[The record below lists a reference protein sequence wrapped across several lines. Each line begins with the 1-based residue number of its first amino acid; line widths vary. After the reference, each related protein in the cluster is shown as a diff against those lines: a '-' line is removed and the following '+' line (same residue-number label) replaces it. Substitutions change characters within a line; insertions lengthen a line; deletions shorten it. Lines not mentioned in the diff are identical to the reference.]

1 MFINNICKYQEN
13 QELKIEID
21 KIKNQCNILKK
32 DNDSMYISNMNY
44 SRELRQ
50 KTELQKEFESTLTSQ
65 LDSLIMNW
73 NFTLAYIAET
83 DYDKVKFKE
92 EYKKLTKTL
101 KVFLFYLSNLKKK
114 FILT

>member
-1 MFINNICKYQEN
+1 M
-13 QELKIEID
+13 KIEID

-101 KVFLFYLSNLKKK
+101 KVFLFYLNNFNK
-114 FILT
+114 FYLYILF

>member
-1 MFINNICKYQEN
+1 M
-13 QELKIEID
+13 KIEID
-21 KIKNQCNILKK
+21 KIKSQSNILKK

-50 KTELQKEFESTLTSQ
+50 KTELQKEFEKTLTSQ
-65 LDSLIMNW
+65 LDSLIINW
-73 NFTLAYIAET
+73 NLTLAYIAET

-101 KVFLFYLSNLKKK
+101 KVFYFKNFFIFIFYFN
-114 FILT
+114 